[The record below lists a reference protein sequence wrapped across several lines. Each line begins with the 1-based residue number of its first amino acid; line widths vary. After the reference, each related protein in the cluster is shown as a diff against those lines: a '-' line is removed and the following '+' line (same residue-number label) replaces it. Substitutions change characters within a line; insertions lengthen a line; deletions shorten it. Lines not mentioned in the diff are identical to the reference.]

1 MAANVGTIEHMSS
14 TEQAVAFRALLA
26 ALDTAG
32 SDAELIDE
40 ITALEQL
47 KTAITARQA
56 RLTDAFA
63 VSQRAELI
71 KAGVKPVDARR
82 SVCAQIGL
90 ARRDSPHRGNLHV
103 GLAHTLVHEMPRVL
117 QVMERGEASEWRAT
131 LIARETAHLSKEHRG
146 EIDAAIADQLA
157 GWSDQHTAH
166 QARGWAHRLDPDG
179 AADRA
184 RKAVTDRRVTIRP
197 APDCMTHLT
206 ALLPVKE
213 GVGVYGAL
221 HRAAMTAHCDPDDH
235 RSKGQVMAD
244 TVPMDA
250 LASSGRSASTAP

>member
-1 MAANVGTIEHMSS
+1 MAGH
-14 TEQAVAFRALLA
+14 
-26 ALDTAG
+26 
-32 SDAELIDE
+32 
-40 ITALEQL
+40 
-47 KTAITARQA
+47 
-56 RLTDAFA
+56 
-63 VSQRAELI
+63 
-71 KAGVKPVDARR
+71 
-82 SVCAQIGL
+82 
-90 ARRDSPHRGNLHV
+90 
-103 GLAHTLVHEMPRVL
+103 
-117 QVMERGEASEWRAT
+117 
-131 LIARETAHLSKEHRG
+131 LIARETAHLSTEHHA
-146 EIDAAIADQLA
+146 EIDAAIADHLA

-197 APDCMTHLT
+197 APDCMTYLT

-250 LASSGRSASTAP
+250 LASSGRSASSAR